1 MFESIFILNPTSPP
15 VVIPHMGWSSNFG
28 LSGKNATASKMFA
41 SKNATVVT
49 VTIVTIAV
57 GEEVADVE
65 VSCLSNCLTGGK
77 EGKFL

>member
-1 MFESIFILNPTSPP
+1 
-15 VVIPHMGWSSNFG
+15 MGWSSNFG

-41 SKNATVVT
+41 SKNATA
-49 VTIVTIAV
+49 IVTIAV